1 MATPCCGRGICR
13 EAERDQWMSCM
24 VRALRDVGIEE
35 RLAKELGQ
43 AFAKTADH
51 MRNQEGE
58 MGGASPFLSKII
70 S

>member
-1 MATPCCGRGICR
+1 
-13 EAERDQWMSCM
+13 MSCM